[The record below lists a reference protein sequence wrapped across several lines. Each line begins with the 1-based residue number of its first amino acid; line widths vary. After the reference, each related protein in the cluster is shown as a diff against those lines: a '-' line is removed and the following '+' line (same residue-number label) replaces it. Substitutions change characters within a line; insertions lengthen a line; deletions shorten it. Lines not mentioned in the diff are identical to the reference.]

1 MDGIEYLVIF
11 SLATSFFISLYLT
24 KIWIRAAKSFG
35 MTGIDRNKIDGKQVS
50 EEGGIAVLFGI
61 LSGIFV
67 YIFFKTFYLETETHL
82 TLIFA
87 VMCSL
92 LFAGFLGFIDGAIR
106 WKKGLKQWQKPFLT
120 LPAAIPLMVLAAGHS
135 TMILPFFGRTDVGIL
150 YPLIFIPI
158 GIMGAANGFNM
169 LAGMNGLEAGMG
181 TIILSTIGIAAFLT
195 GVPWVSLIAFSAVA
209 ALLAFLIFNKYPAKV
224 FPGDSLTYSIGA
236 LIAITVILGNMERIG
251 LFLFAPY
258 FIELVLKARY
268 KFKAESFGIPQPDGT
283 LKIPE
288 KIGSLTHIYAKVFK
302 TEKAT
307 VRAILATQ
315 ACLGLIALF
324 SMIW

>member
-1 MDGIEYLVIF
+1 MDGTEYLVIL
-11 SLATSFFISLYLT
+11 SLAISFFVSLYLT

-35 MTGIDRNKIDGKQVS
+35 MTGKDRNKIDGQQVS

-67 YIFFKTFYLETETHL
+67 YIFFKTFYLKTETHL

-106 WKKGLKQWQKPFLT
+106 WKKGLRQWQKPLLM

-135 TMILPFFGRTDVGIL
+135 SMILPFIGRVDVGIF
-150 YPLIFIPI
+150 YPLVFIPV
-158 GIMGAANGFNM
+158 GVVGAANGFNM

-181 TIILSTIGIAAFLT
+181 AIMLSAIGIIALNNT
-195 GVPWVSLIAFSAVA
+195 PWVSLIAFSAAA
-209 ALLAFLIFNKYPAKV
+209 ALLAFLIFNRCPARV

-236 LIAITVILGNMERIG
+236 LIAITVILGNMERAG
-251 LFLFAPY
+251 LILFIPY
-258 FIELVLKARY
+258 FIEFLLKARH
-268 KFKAESFGIPQPDGT
+268 KFKIESFGIPQPDGT
-283 LKIPE
+283 LKVPE
-288 KIGSLTHIYAKVFK
+288 KIGSLTHVYAKIFK
-302 TEKAT
+302 TEKSA
-307 VRAILATQ
+307 VRAIFATEILLAV
-315 ACLGLIALF
+315 IAVF
-324 SMIW
+324 II